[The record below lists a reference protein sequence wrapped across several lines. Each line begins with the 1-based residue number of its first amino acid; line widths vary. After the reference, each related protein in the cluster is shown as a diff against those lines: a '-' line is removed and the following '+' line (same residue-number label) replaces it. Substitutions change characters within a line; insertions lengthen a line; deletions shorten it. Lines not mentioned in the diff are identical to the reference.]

1 MNATALI
8 SGLLAC
14 LLTLLLVPIVIRV
27 CNRLQLLD
35 QPGPLKIH
43 SQAVPRL
50 GGVAVVVAL
59 STAVFSVQ
67 PIAAIRAWPFFAS
80 LALVWVVGI
89 IDDVRSLSVLLRLAA
104 QIAAGVLLWHG
115 GWTVPLLGTGAM
127 GLVATCFF
135 VVTLINS
142 FNFLDGSDGLAAGV
156 AGIISAAYMF
166 SHVAA
171 SNPFEAV
178 LACSVA
184 GACLGF
190 LRSNFPPARVFLGD
204 SGSTALG
211 LSVAFLSLNFWRS
224 GQPTVPRILFPIL
237 IAALPLLDGAL
248 AIIRRLSG
256 GLSPLYG
263 DRLHV
268 CDRMM
273 ARGWSQRAV
282 ALACYGI
289 TSVFVAI
296 AWWGVQRHSPQ
307 FWLVAALGAGLLTAS
322 ALTLGSLRSKIE
334 ESPHQLAT
342 HEIRQV
348 GKTSAGFD

>member
-1 MNATALI
+1 LSKKQPQKEIAWWVLR
-8 SGLLAC
+8 SGD
-14 LLTLLLVPIVIRV
+14 TGS
-27 CNRLQLLD
+27 RLYLM
-35 QPGPLKIH
+35 
-43 SQAVPRL
+43 S
-50 GGVAVVVAL
+50 
-59 STAVFSVQ
+59 
-67 PIAAIRAWPFFAS
+67 
-80 LALVWVVGI
+80 
-89 IDDVRSLSVLLRLAA
+89 
-104 QIAAGVLLWHG
+104 
-115 GWTVPLLGTGAM
+115 
-127 GLVATCFF
+127 
-135 VVTLINS
+135 
-142 FNFLDGSDGLAAGV
+142 
-156 AGIISAAYMF
+156 AGIHQALAFVKTIENKLYPRRDSKFFEDFLQIIS
-166 SHVAA
+166 
-171 SNPFEAV
+171 N
-178 LACSVA
+178 
-184 GACLGF
+184 
-190 LRSNFPPARVFLGD
+190 D

-296 AWWGVQRHSPQ
+296 ACWGVQRHSPQ